1 MTKKRLL
8 TMVQIYIT
16 CVTNPDHDQEEAP
29 EMHGPA
35 RGTCVANPAHDQVEA
50 PDQGPDLQY
59 LCNQS

>member
-1 MTKKRLL
+1 
-8 TMVQIYIT
+8 MVQIYIT